1 MHTTSCSI
9 YDEIK
14 ITSCSRDALKYVHVE
29 NAPGNS
35 GPFPVPYTAL
45 LDIKMKCFA
54 LWFVRCLPSSN
65 PLRSFLATQV
75 THNPIHLYGIQLYG
89 D

>member
-35 GPFPVPYTAL
+35 GITSVSSTVYCPAGYQNEVLRAL
-45 LDIKMKCFA
+45 
-54 LWFVRCLPSSN
+54 VRTVL
-65 PLRSFLATQV
+65 T
-75 THNPIHLYGIQLYG
+75 
-89 D
+89 